1 MRLPHTYPCV
11 TVAAQYLS
19 LLRHTPACIQGWGWS
34 FVVLGLLMI
43 FLGILIFLY
52 LVVQPADVG
61 LTSAVSYDQLR
72 GDEEGVSWLGQLYRK
87 I

>member
-1 MRLPHTYPCV
+1 
-11 TVAAQYLS
+11 
-19 LLRHTPACIQGWGWS
+19 
-34 FVVLGLLMI
+34 MI

-87 I
+87 M